1 LIGRR
6 RLNSS
11 KINGLR
17 PGEQQMALESDA
29 ATPPRLP
36 LVSRVMDTGL
46 SYVVAVLLVAMS
58 GTVFGNVVC
67 RYFLDASLAWYEE
80 VSRFLLIWI
89 VFLGAVIAFIKGDH
103 LGIDV
108 IFMVL
113 RPRYQRMVTVIAD
126 ALVLVALAIMF
137 QGGWD
142 MAIDS
147 LESGWVA
154 SSVPIPYGWVYMVGP
169 VSAALMFVQ
178 CLIKTLADIRALKE
192 VPA

>member
-1 LIGRR
+1 MPSETVAAASRAASISLI
-6 RLNSS
+6 
-11 KINGLR
+11 
-17 PGEQQMALESDA
+17 
-29 ATPPRLP
+29 
-36 LVSRVMDTGL
+36 MDKAL
-46 SYVVAVLLVAMS
+46 SYVVALLLVAMS
-58 GTVFGNVVC
+58 FTVFGNVVC

-89 VFLGAVIAFIKGDH
+89 VFLGAVIAYIKGDH

-113 RPRYQRMVTVIAD
+113 RPKYQRMVVLVAD
-126 ALVLVALAIMF
+126 ALVLMCLAIMF

-178 CLIKTLADIRALKE
+178 AVIKTSGDIKALKE
-192 VPA
+192 VGK

>member
-1 LIGRR
+1 M
-6 RLNSS
+6 SS
-11 KINGLR
+11 EPAVTASKSECI
-17 PGEQQMALESDA
+17 S
-29 ATPPRLP
+29 
-36 LVSRVMDTGL
+36 LVLDKTL

-58 GTVFGNVVC
+58 FTVFGNVVC

-108 IFMVL
+108 LLIFL
-113 RPRYQRMVTVIAD
+113 PPRPRQVVVVAAD
-126 ALVLVALAIMF
+126 LLVLLALAIMF
-137 QGGWD
+137 QGGWE
-142 MAIDS
+142 MAMDS
-147 LESGWVA
+147 LASGWVA

-178 CLIKTLADIRALKE
+178 AVIKTVADMKALRE
-192 VPA
+192 ARP

>member
-1 LIGRR
+1 M
-6 RLNSS
+6 LNSS
-11 KINGLR
+11 HAINGLQ
-17 PGEQQMALESDA
+17 PGEQDMASESDA
-29 ATPPRLP
+29 ATPRKLP

-89 VFLGAVIAFIKGDH
+89 VFLGAVIAYIKGDH

-113 RPRYQRMVTVIAD
+113 RPKYQRMVVLVAD
-126 ALVLVALAIMF
+126 ALVLVCLAIMF
-137 QGGWD
+137 QGGWE

-169 VSAALMFVQ
+169 VSALLMFIQ
-178 CLIKTLADIRALKE
+178 CLIKTYADIRALKG
-192 VPA
+192 VQP